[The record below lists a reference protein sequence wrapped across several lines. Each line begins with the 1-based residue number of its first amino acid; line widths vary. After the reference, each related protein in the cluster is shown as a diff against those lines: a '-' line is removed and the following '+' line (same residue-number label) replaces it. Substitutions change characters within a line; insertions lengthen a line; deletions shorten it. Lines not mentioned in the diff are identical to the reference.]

1 MVEEHV
7 LESRVVGG
15 VLAGTDVEGDQQDS
29 GRALQGRAPSPHS
42 TSLFTSHCFG
52 FLSKIDCRTI
62 GLREVKWEY
71 NDLGKNSHFWERFV
85 FVFNVYFGVEK
96 STAKGKL
103 PQFSPTVIMLSL

>member
-1 MVEEHV
+1 MVGQEVVVEEHV
-7 LESRVVGG
+7 LESWVVGG

-42 TSLFTSHCFG
+42 TSLFTSHCFE
-52 FLSKIDCRTI
+52 FLSKMDCRTI

-96 STAKGKL
+96 SKVEN
-103 PQFSPTVIMLSL
+103 SPLL